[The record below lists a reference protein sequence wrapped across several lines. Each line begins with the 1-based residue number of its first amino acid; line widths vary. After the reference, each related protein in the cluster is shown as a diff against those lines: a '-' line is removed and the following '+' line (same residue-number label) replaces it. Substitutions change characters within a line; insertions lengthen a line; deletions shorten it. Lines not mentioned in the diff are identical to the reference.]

1 MICGLR
7 LPVATHQCS
16 TWKQT
21 LRTMSKNAARRM
33 RECRRS
39 HTPGKL
45 PDHTDEFVPAGE
57 VELESPLDL
66 DEVEF
71 APVSRN

>member
-1 MICGLR
+1 
-7 LPVATHQCS
+7 
-16 TWKQT
+16 
-21 LRTMSKNAARRM
+21 MSKNAARRM